1 MYIHGLYYV
10 FYVDYKR
17 ICDLIKLAYCLY
29 TLFEK
34 PSLFEPVNDSP
45 SLALS
50 ESSKRSNAFV
60 TFGQKLTL
68 FLLCPRQKGPMHCN
82 HAVGLPWSQ
91 KWNQKKF

>member
-1 MYIHGLYYV
+1 MRTYMVCIM

-60 TFGQKLTL
+60 VLDK
-68 FLLCPRQKGPMHCN
+68 
-82 HAVGLPWSQ
+82 S
-91 KWNQKKF
+91 